1 VETELMTTLREN
13 TKPQSPAATA
23 EKDAPLR
30 EDIRLLGRLLGDT
43 LREQEGA
50 ATFDLVERIRR
61 TAIAFRR
68 EQLPEVGAELG
79 TALAALEP
87 GAVMSVVRAFA
98 YFSQLSNIA
107 EDQHHN
113 RRRRVH
119 ALVGSPPQAG
129 SVGRALERIRA
140 AGVSQTE
147 LMRFI
152 DGALIMP
159 VLTAHPTEV
168 QRKSVLDSQMQIARE
183 LARRDSM
190 QLTPEELI
198 ESDAHLR
205 QLVLTLWQTR
215 MLRAVRL
222 AVHDEV
228 ENGLSYYR
236 YTFLREIPRLHARV
250 ERKIAAHYPD
260 ASRVSTILRMGSW
273 IGGDR
278 DGNPNVSADVLR
290 YAIERQSALAFEHYF
305 DEVRHLGLEMSM
317 STRRITVGPEL
328 EALAQAAGEVSEH
341 RRDEPYRRA
350 LIGIHARLTAT
361 HAVLGFHNGAHAPAA
376 TDAPPY
382 RGSEAFVADLDVLD
396 RSLRDHNGARIADG
410 RLYELRRAAEVF
422 GFHLAS
428 VDLRQHSAVHERL
441 VAELVTRSG
450 GDVRYAELDEDVKIE
465 FLLHE
470 LGSARL
476 LRSPYV
482 EYDESTV
489 KELAILDTAREIHQ
503 RFGARALPN
512 YVVSMADGA
521 SDLLEIALLLRE
533 AGLLRP
539 AGTPRLAMNLV
550 PLFETIPALRQSAVV
565 MDRLFRIPFYRELLA
580 ERGDLQE
587 VMLGYSDSNK
597 DGGYVTS
604 NWELY
609 CAEEALTRVFADHGV
624 RLRFFH
630 GRGGTVGR
638 GGGPSYDAVLAQPHG
653 SNNGMIRVTEQ
664 GEVIASKYSNPEIG
678 QRNLETLVAATMEAS
693 LLHADDAAVPDA
705 WRTAMA
711 QLSVA
716 AHHAYRELVYDTPGF
731 LEFFRDATPI
741 RELGQLNIG
750 SRPVSRTQSGRIE
763 DLRAIPWVFSWS
775 LSRMMLP
782 GWYGFG
788 SAVSAWLA
796 DHAAHGPQ
804 QLREMYA
811 GWPFFRAM
819 LSNMDMVLAK
829 CDFGIA
835 SRYADLVTDA
845 AVRDDIFAKLT
856 EEHRLTLQ
864 HLFSITG
871 HQVLLEDNPALTRS
885 LRNRGPYIDPL
896 NHLQVELLR
905 RFRSGTDDSENRTRR
920 ALLITINGIAA
931 GLRNSG

>member
-1 VETELMTTLREN
+1 MTTLQK
-13 TKPQSPAATA
+13 KPKLQSGETTA

-43 LREQEGA
+43 LREQEGDE
-50 ATFDLVERIRR
+50 TFDLVERIRR

-79 TALAALEP
+79 AALAALEP
-87 GAVMSVVRAFA
+87 DAVMSVVRAFA

-129 SVGRALERIRA
+129 SVGRALERIKT
-140 AGVSQTE
+140 AGISQAE
-147 LMRFI
+147 VMRFI

-198 ESDAHLR
+198 ESDVHLR

-250 ERKIAAHYPD
+250 ERAIAAHYGSPG
-260 ASRVSTILRMGSW
+260 RVSTMLRMGSW

-278 DGNPNVSADVLR
+278 DGNPNVSAEVLR

-317 STRRITVGPEL
+317 STRRVAVGPEL
-328 EALAQAAGEVSEH
+328 NALAQAAGEVSEH

-350 LIGIHARLTAT
+350 LIGVQARLAAT
-361 HAVLGFHNGAHAPAA
+361 HEAFGFHNGGHAPAGLEA
-376 TDAPPY
+376 RPGSQPY
-382 RGSEAFVADLDVLD
+382 RGSEEFVADLDVLD
-396 RSLRDHNGARIADG
+396 RSLRDHNGTRIADG
-410 RLYELRRAAEVF
+410 RLRELRRAAEVF

-450 GDVRYAELDEDVKIE
+450 GDVQYADLDEDAKIE

-470 LGSARL
+470 LGDARL

-482 EYDESTV
+482 EYDDSTV
-489 KELAILDTAREIHQ
+489 KELAILDTAREIHR

-533 AGLLRP
+533 VGLLQP
-539 AGTPRLAMNLV
+539 AGSPRLAMNLV
-550 PLFETIPALRQSAVV
+550 PLFETIPALRQSAIV
-565 MDRLFRIPFYRELLA
+565 MDRLFRIPFYRQLLA

-693 LLHADDAAVPDA
+693 LLHGDDAAVPDA

-711 QLSVA
+711 ELSAA

-750 SRPVSRTQSGRIE
+750 SRPVSRTNSGRIE

-788 SAVSAWLA
+788 SAMSAWLA
-796 DHAAHGPQ
+796 DNTAHGPQ

-845 AVRDDIFAKLT
+845 AVRDAIFAKLT
-856 EEHRLTLQ
+856 GEHRLTLQ
-864 HLFSITG
+864 HLFDITG
-871 HQVLLEDNPALTRS
+871 HKVLLEDNPALTRS

-905 RFRSGTDDSENRTRR
+905 RFRSGADDSENRTRR